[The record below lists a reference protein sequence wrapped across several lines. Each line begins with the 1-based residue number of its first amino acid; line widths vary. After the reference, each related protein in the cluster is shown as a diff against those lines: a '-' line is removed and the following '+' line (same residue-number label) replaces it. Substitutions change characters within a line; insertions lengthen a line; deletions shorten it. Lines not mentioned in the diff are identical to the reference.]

1 MPEPQP
7 HSSDPTRAELGET
20 FVAPSSDDKS
30 PNSDTK
36 PNVLGATP
44 AGGTGDSEKTTAAKK
59 TLQLG
64 DFQVLKKLGQGGMGE
79 VYLAHQISLDRRV
92 ALKTLSSELSKKE
105 ECVKRFQREARTMA
119 KLDHPNAVKVYA
131 VDSIK
136 GLHFV
141 AIEYVDGQSMQN
153 WMDQLGQLSVG
164 DAVHVILACADA
176 LRTAHDQSMIHRD
189 IKPDNILVTK
199 NGVVKL
205 ADFGLAKALDDEE
218 VSMTQ
223 SGTGLGTPLYM
234 APEQARNAK
243 HVDRRS
249 DLYALGVTLYYFV
262 TGQLPYTGESTLE
275 VILAKE
281 KGFFK
286 SPRKWNPQVPER
298 LELIIDKAMH
308 KDLKIRYADCESFIK
323 DLESIEVDSS
333 SLSFIDHP
341 QRAVRVNS
349 SAPTRL
355 SMSSPAK
362 KLNPDSPARPGKSK
376 RASPP
381 SQPTYHSD
389 QVWYISYPQSSG
401 RIKKGKMTTAQIKLG
416 LRKGALDSRAKLC
429 ESADGQ
435 FVPIS
440 QFPEFE
446 QLIQGMI
453 AKKTADQR
461 SPGMKDVY
469 AKLDR
474 QEQRRKKFR
483 FLRDW
488 LDGLKG
494 GVGLLIWLGIVG
506 GVIFAAWKFGWPW
519 IQGMMN

>member
-1 MPEPQP
+1 MAEPRP
-7 HSSDPTRAELGET
+7 PKSEPTQAELGRTQLSPDSQQQADPSET
-20 FVAPSSDDKS
+20 QDRVAQKTESNAKKQAPSKK
-30 PNSDTK
+30 NVAEK
-36 PNVLGATP
+36 PAM
-44 AGGTGDSEKTTAAKK
+44 
-59 TLQLG
+59 QLG
-64 DFQVLKKLGQGGMGE
+64 DFTVLKKLGQGGMGA
-79 VYLAHQISLDRRV
+79 VYLAHQISLDRQV

-131 VDSIK
+131 VDSMK

-141 AIEYVDGQSMQN
+141 AIEYVDGRSMQE
-153 WMDQLGQLSVG
+153 WMNQLGQLSVG

-176 LRTAHDQSMIHRD
+176 LQEAHNQNMIHRD
-189 IKPDNILVTK
+189 IKPDNILVTQS
-199 NGVVKL
+199 GIVKL
-205 ADFGLAKALDDEE
+205 ADFGLAKALDDED

-249 DLYALGVTLYYFV
+249 DIYALGVTLYYFL
-262 TGQLPYTGESTLE
+262 TGKLPFSGESTLE

-286 SPRKWNPQVPER
+286 SARKLNSQVPER
-298 LELIIDKAMH
+298 LELIIDKTMS
-308 KDLKIRYADCESFIK
+308 KDIHLRYADCASLIK
-323 DLESIEVDSS
+323 DLESVEVPSS
-333 SLSFIDHP
+333 SLSFINHA
-341 QRAVRVNS
+341 QKSVRTNA
-349 SAPTRL
+349 SAPTREVKL
-355 SMSSPAK
+355 GPERIQSSSKPVKRGTAPAQR
-362 KLNPDSPARPGKSK
+362 S
-376 RASPP
+376 
-381 SQPTYHSD
+381 YHAEK
-389 QVWYISYPQSSG
+389 VWYITYPQESG

-416 LRKGALDSRAKLC
+416 MRKGVLDSRAKLC
-429 ESADGQ
+429 ETPNGQ
-435 FVPIS
+435 FVAIS

-446 QLIQGMI
+446 QVIQGTI

-469 AKLDR
+469 AKIDR

-494 GVGLLIWLGIVG
+494 GVGLIVWLGIIAG
-506 GVIFAAWKFGWPW
+506 LIFAAWKYGWPYVSSL
-519 IQGMMN
+519 ISGN